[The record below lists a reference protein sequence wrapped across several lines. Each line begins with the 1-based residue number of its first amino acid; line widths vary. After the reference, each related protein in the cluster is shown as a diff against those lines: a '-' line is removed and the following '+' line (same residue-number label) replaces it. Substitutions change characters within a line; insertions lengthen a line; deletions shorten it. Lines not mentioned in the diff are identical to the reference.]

1 MAMSDKERT
10 MHEEALRRTPII
22 EGDRTLWVIY
32 AALIVISILVVYSS
46 TAKMAYDISSSL
58 TTTESLRQQIMLILV
73 VSLPVVFICHKIN
86 YTFYENITKILY
98 WLMWGLTL
106 ATYFIGVETN
116 GAARWFPI
124 GPFQFQPSEI
134 LKVATILML
143 AKNMSERQRDIDKIR
158 LLPTSFRIRE
168 PKQWKIIKEN
178 TWPLLYPMILSCGV
192 IAPAHISS
200 AVIIAL
206 ASILTL
212 YIGRVSLREL
222 GKLIGLGFIAG
233 AMLIAVMATTGIGR
247 GSTGMTR
254 LINWVT
260 EVFTDSR
267 RDYVYELSD
276 TQRAMIAIHNGGL
289 TGEGAG
295 HSTSRAV
302 VIHPESDYA
311 YAFFASEYGI
321 IAAIVLML
329 LYLWVT
335 FRAIEICKRCTAP
348 FPTLMAAGIGLLI
361 TSQAMLHILVQVNI
375 LPETG
380 QTLPLISRG
389 GSSLLSMSIAFG
401 MILSISRTTSEKR
414 TTK

>member
-1 MAMSDKERT
+1 
-10 MHEEALRRTPII
+10 
-22 EGDRTLWVIY
+22 
-32 AALIVISILVVYSS
+32 
-46 TAKMAYDISSSL
+46 
-58 TTTESLRQQIMLILV
+58 
-73 VSLPVVFICHKIN
+73 
-86 YTFYENITKILY
+86 
-98 WLMWGLTL
+98 
-106 ATYFIGVETN
+106 
-116 GAARWFPI
+116 
-124 GPFQFQPSEI
+124 
-134 LKVATILML
+134 
-143 AKNMSERQRDIDKIR
+143 
-158 LLPTSFRIRE
+158 
-168 PKQWKIIKEN
+168 
-178 TWPLLYPMILSCGV
+178 MILSCGV

-276 TQRAMIAIHNGGL
+276 TQRAMIAIHHGGL